1 MPINCGVL
9 LSTEELTVK
18 PHNWDNFNGKN
29 LCFCNL
35 PWEKEQRDCGTEALP
50 ISTVIFPVT
59 LLQLKNCV
67 ESVSNYHFY
76 YYYFLIDDI

>member
-1 MPINCGVL
+1 MAKIFAVVICL
-9 LSTEELTVK
+9 
-18 PHNWDNFNGKN
+18 GK
-29 LCFCNL
+29 
-35 PWEKEQRDCGTEALP
+35 KEQRDCGTEALP